1 MAIIQQKV
9 NEEQSFL
16 ESFASLEWLDG
27 IISFGFRLLAKLA
40 EPFLAAGLI
49 MSAIDYMSKGTF
61 LVGMPHEAW
70 IVTQGF
76 ALESS
81 GGVVLALS
89 FEARAEGDKA
99 KMWMQLVLGLAL
111 LIVGGVLFFVEMAA
125 AVKGFNEA
133 SMPDVYIYGMAALR
147 SIVSLGYIAVM
158 RTKGFRFSGVSVV
171 PPVQLPNIT
180 EAIED
185 ANKIALRR
193 IEQSEAKTS
202 EQILAIAQVIEE
214 FASQQRE
221 LVSWTTET
229 LQRVDGGLQNTFAS
243 LAEPLRALSVLPE
256 VTCQLQE
263 ITETTQYQL
272 RTVTE
277 EVSQVKVTLE
287 QRAALPKPKAERTLR
302 SHSPNPSVTSVVSVS
317 ASEPFGTEV
326 TEISTEFDK
335 GAFVRQCLTED
346 PAMTIAAIQRK
357 AAEFGQTI
365 ATSYISETRKAFIG
379 GR

>member
-1 MAIIQQKV
+1 MAIYQQKV

-147 SIVSLGYIAVM
+147 SVVSLGYIAVM
-158 RTKGFRFSGVSVV
+158 RTKHHRFSGEASVV
-171 PPVQLPNIT
+171 PSVQLPSIT

-202 EQILAIAQVIEE
+202 ERIQAITETLQA

-221 LVSWTTET
+221 LTSWTAEM
-229 LQRVDGGLQNTFAS
+229 LQRVDQGL
-243 LAEPLRALSVLPE
+243 LAITEPLSVLPNLTERLEE
-256 VTCQLQE
+256 V
-263 ITETTQYQL
+263 TETTQYQL
-272 RTVTE
+272 RSVTE
-277 EVSQVKVTLE
+277 EVSRVKVTLE

-365 ATSYISETRKAFIG
+365 AGSYISETRKAFIG